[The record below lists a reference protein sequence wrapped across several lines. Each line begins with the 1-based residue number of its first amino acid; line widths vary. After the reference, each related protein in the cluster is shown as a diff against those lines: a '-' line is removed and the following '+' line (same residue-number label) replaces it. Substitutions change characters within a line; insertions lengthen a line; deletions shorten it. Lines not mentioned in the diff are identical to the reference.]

1 MVRYHINFEGK
12 IYPCKAKV
20 YKCPYGE
27 EFHSENKAEL
37 YYKLM
42 GTHGTDTPPSNNA
55 MAELKRTGRIKSLF
69 SMSEALSKVDYP
81 VDIAVASLKETLVHL
96 EDQNTKK
103 EIAELKKFEK
113 ETVENIRY
121 GFLNEISKFPDYIP
135 KELVERGRRSFVQ
148 KDGGKTLNEANERE
162 TLMRQG
168 RILGDLGRKRD
179 QYATYMKK
187 EQQELNH
194 HNYESTYAWVVR
206 DFEKFSHDLNTSKMI
221 TQPIF
226 YGNIEKSKEA
236 IRNMDNYELLA
247 IYDDYS
253 VTDKEIEKNVREANY
268 FKYTPRND
276 LSEAANKSM
285 ETWYNRN
292 REIYENWKVNTPK
305 RVLLSMEIAKE
316 LDKRGVLRQDSAV
329 EELLSESK

>member
-42 GTHGTDTPPSNNA
+42 GTHGTDTPPSNTA
-55 MAELKRTGRIKSLF
+55 MAELKRTGRVKSLF
-69 SMSEALSKVDYP
+69 STSQEIAQVDYP
-81 VDIAVASLKETLVHL
+81 VDIIVASLKETLVHL
-96 EDQNTKK
+96 EDPKTKQ
-103 EIAELKKFEK
+103 EIADLKKFEK
-113 ETVENIRY
+113 DTVEDIRLAY
-121 GFLNEISKFPDYIP
+121 LNDISDFPPYIP
-135 KELVERGRRSFVQ
+135 ESLVDRGRRLFVK
-148 KDGGKTLNEANERE
+148 KDGGKTLEEGLEGE
-162 TLMRQG
+162 TLRRQG
-168 RILGDLGRKRD
+168 AIMGRLYSRRD
-179 QYATYMKK
+179 GYKNFIKK
-187 EQQELNH
+187 EKSELNH

-206 DFEKFSHDLNTSKMI
+206 DFEKYSHDLNTSKMI

-226 YGNIEKSKEA
+226 YGSVEKSKEA
-236 IRNMDNYELLA
+236 IKNMDNYELLA

-253 VTDKEIEKNVREANY
+253 VTDKEIEKSVKEANH
-268 FKYTPRND
+268 FKYTWRND
-276 LSEAANKSM
+276 LTEAANKSM

-292 REIYENWKVNTPK
+292 REIYENWKTNTPK

-316 LDKRGVLRQDSAV
+316 LDRRGVLRQDSAV
-329 EELLSESK
+329 EDLLSDSK